1 MNRFWIRYLPAFL
14 REKLAGSAT
23 LQNVIGNTGWL
34 FADNLLRMGVGLI
47 VSVWVTRYLG
57 PDQFGLLNYA
67 TAFVTLFSSI
77 ALLGLDGIIVRDFIR
92 KPDRRDE
99 IIGTAVALKF
109 AGGLA
114 MTAICILSIYLFRP
128 DDYQSIL
135 LVCIISLGLVF
146 QSFGTIEFWFQSQIQ
161 SKYCVI
167 ARSSAFLIIAAVK
180 IGLILSKAP
189 LTAFAWAGA
198 AEIVIGSVALV
209 AAYRYTGLRLGSLRV
224 SRSVAMEMMRDS
236 WPLIFADVVTVIYM
250 RADKIILGET
260 AGNHELGIYSVAILV
275 AETLW
280 LVPRALSASLYPGIV
295 EAKGISDEVFHNKM
309 QKYYCIM
316 AFFTYVVALPV
327 TLLGSWA
334 VPFIF
339 GPAYARAGTLLA
351 CLVWTGMFINL
362 GLARSSYLTA
372 MNWTRLHSVTDFL
385 GCVVYLA
392 LNLVLIPRYGGMGAV
407 IASFAA
413 YWLAVHG
420 SCYLFPPLRNTGRML
435 TRAMVYPKFW

>member
-1 MNRFWIRYLPAFL
+1 M
-14 REKLAGSAT
+14 
-23 LQNVIGNTGWL
+23 QNIVNNAGWL
-34 FADNLLRMGVGLI
+34 FADNILRIGVGLI

-57 PDQFGLLNYA
+57 PEQFGLLNYA

-99 IIGTAVALKF
+99 IMGTAIAVKF
-109 AGGLA
+109 AGGLI
-114 MTAICILSIYLFRP
+114 MTALCLLSIYLFHP
-128 DDYQSIL
+128 DDYQSMA
-135 LVCIISLGLVF
+135 LVGIISLGLVF
-146 QSFGTIEFWFQSQIQ
+146 QSFGTFEFWFQSQIQ

-167 ARSSAFLIIAAVK
+167 ARSSAFLIIAAAK

-198 AEIVIGSVALV
+198 AEIIIGSVALV

-224 SRSVAMEMMRDS
+224 SRSFAMEMLRDS
-236 WPLIFADVVTVIYM
+236 WPLIFADIVTVIYM
-250 RADKIILGET
+250 RVDRIILGET
-260 AGNHELGIYSVAILV
+260 VGNHELGVYSVAILV

-280 LVPRALSASLYPGIV
+280 LVPRALSASLYPDIV
-295 EAKGISDEVFHNKM
+295 EAKGISDELFHSKI
-309 QKYYCIM
+309 QRYYRIM
-316 AFFTYVVALPV
+316 AFFTYIVALPV
-327 TLLGSWA
+327 TLLGYWA
-334 VPFIF
+334 VPLIF
-339 GPAYARAGTLLA
+339 GSAYAQAGTLLA
-351 CLVWTGMFINL
+351 GLIWTGMFINL
-362 GLARSSYLTA
+362 GLARSSYLTV

-420 SCYLFPPLRNTGRML
+420 SCYLFPPLRETGRML
-435 TRAMVYPKFW
+435 TRAMICPKFW